1 VTPDEL
7 REKRRKEA
15 ERLERLEAE
24 WDEQD
29 AVVNEGSEVTL
40 RAELVA
46 SRIYTGTASLA
57 EIQEVLDVDT
67 TNPYADVS
75 SVTLACMFAGLDAT
89 TGRPLAS

>member
-24 WDEQD
+24 WDAQD
-29 AVVNEGSEVTL
+29 AIVHAGTEVTL

-46 SRIYTGTASLA
+46 SRIYIGTASLD
-57 EIQEVLDVDT
+57 EIREVLDVDVS
-67 TNPYADVS
+67 NPYADVS
-75 SVTLACMFAGLDAT
+75 SVTLACMFAGIDLPAV
-89 TGRPLAS
+89 R